1 MGKRRII
8 LILSHFH
15 LPCWWRLHCISFY
28 LWLRNIAVLRPM
40 LMLCLKSGEDQWIND
55 TVLYDGLYGCVCVC
69 VRVRLGSCLGGF
81 ISACAGLCMCVS
93 FLRSKHINVC
103 ILYVRRLWGIEQREE
118 KSIKKT
124 ACSLSAIP
132 NMIIWCQVILLAF
145 TRGEELAKKQQKNRK
160 STNFLSILKCERCDT
175 QSHQHIPTDEPPKK
189 RPMKIT
195 RKR

>member
-1 MGKRRII
+1 
-8 LILSHFH
+8 
-15 LPCWWRLHCISFY
+15 
-28 LWLRNIAVLRPM
+28 
-40 LMLCLKSGEDQWIND
+40 MLCLKSGEDQWIND

-93 FLRSKHINVC
+93 FLRSIHINGC

-124 ACSLSAIP
+124 TCSLCHPKHDYLMSSYFISFYQEGGAS
-132 NMIIWCQVILLAF
+132 
-145 TRGEELAKKQQKNRK
+145 KKTTKNRK

-189 RPMKIT
+189 DR
-195 RKR
+195 